1 MLRGRK
7 EEVGVE
13 GEGKCLRAG
22 LFHLL
27 LLSVMRQRNF
37 NHQAAKAAV
46 F

>member
-13 GEGKCLRAG
+13 GEGKCFIAG

-27 LLSVMRQRNF
+27 LLSVMPRHNF
-37 NHQAAKAAV
+37 NPHAAKAAV